1 MTTLSDLK
9 AELVILQKKGRKF
22 LPIEK
27 IVQYCDI
34 AQQDTNSTTSPK
46 LQHQDHDHQMAIWKV
61 EVESEAEGTRLVNDS
76 GFQALK
82 TLVIVAGG
90 SSGALLAF
98 LGSVWGQAAD
108 TVRAGLANGLGWF
121 GTALIGATVA
131 YGLGYLTLLCF
142 FEWRSRR
149 LGNFLRV
156 TTMVVVV
163 ASYAIIAFGMHQC
176 WRSVREQ
183 AAVVARP

>member
-121 GTALIGATVA
+121 GTAMMAYDATTTTIVV
-131 YGLGYLTLLCF
+131 T
-142 FEWRSRR
+142 RR
-149 LGNFLRV
+149 KFPSLRDRH
-156 TTMVVVV
+156 
-163 ASYAIIAFGMHQC
+163 SKKQ
-176 WRSVREQ
+176 RSVR
-183 AAVVARP
+183 